1 MNPLML
7 ATTRL
12 VSCGKFG
19 HVYLAITGG
28 VEYSLCQQKVRNFSF
43 DTSPFRFARLPP
55 ILCEDIDNERGM
67 VLGEI
72 RLGTTITNTTT
83 AAVVAAAAATTT
95 ITMSWPRDRQKRSAK
110 LNKRGVQLNNS
121 SSSNNNSSISMP
133 PYISEPCL

>member
-1 MNPLML
+1 MEVKDN
-7 ATTRL
+7 
-12 VSCGKFG
+12 
-19 HVYLAITGG
+19 
-28 VEYSLCQQKVRNFSF
+28 
-43 DTSPFRFARLPP
+43 
-55 ILCEDIDNERGM
+55 DNERGM

-83 AAVVAAAAATTT
+83 AAVVAAAAATTTTT